1 MRPRNS
7 SSAAILDRKLG
18 DVLTAK
24 GHCAGARLVRAGQN
38 IEQGRF
44 AGAIRADDAD
54 RFTFADGE
62 VDLVQDN
69 EGVETLVD

>member
-24 GHCAGARLVRAGQN
+24 GHRAGARLVRAGQN

>member
-24 GHCAGARLVRAGQN
+24 GDCAGARLVRAGQN